1 MTWLILKISSKHV
14 KYKISLKSTDP
25 VIYNIRYIIMKSLD
39 NVNIIMKSLD
49 NVNIDSENRLYLIF
63 NNVDGCTEEGNED
76 KCLIFD

>member
-1 MTWLILKISSKHV
+1 
-14 KYKISLKSTDP
+14 
-25 VIYNIRYIIMKSLD
+25 MKSLD